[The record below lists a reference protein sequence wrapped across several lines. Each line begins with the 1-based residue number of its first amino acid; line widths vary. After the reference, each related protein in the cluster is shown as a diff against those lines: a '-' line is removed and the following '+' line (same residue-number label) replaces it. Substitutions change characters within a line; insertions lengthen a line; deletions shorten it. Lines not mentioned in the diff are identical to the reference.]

1 MIKTFIRRPVFTTM
15 LVMLLVVFGLGSL
28 PGLGIDLFPEVD
40 FPLVAVIVNFPG
52 ASPEELESLVTKPLE
67 DTVSSIAGIKTL
79 SSTVRQGFS
88 QTIIEFELG
97 TDAKIAANDVRE
109 KVAGIR
115 AALPEQMDE
124 PIVQRFD
131 ITAQA
136 ILSYSL
142 ASDSRS
148 TGELRKLAK
157 DVVKDELQRLDGVAQ
172 VNVYGAS
179 DREIRVDLNPG
190 KLETYGLSITQVQ
203 SALNNQNVNTPGG
216 SVKQQGT
223 ELTIRALGK
232 YTAVSDLAKIVVAY
246 QNDRI
251 IHLGDVATIRDGWA
265 EEDSF
270 ATTNG
275 IPSVVI
281 EVQKQSGTNTVNVS
295 DRVQE
300 AMAKLQ
306 QQLPPDV
313 MISLVKDSTTYI
325 RSNVEDVVVSLL
337 FGGFLAI
344 VITYLFLGNVRA
356 TLIGSLAIPT
366 SIISTF
372 FLMKVMNFTLN
383 QMSLMGLS
391 LAVGI
396 LIDDA
401 IVVIENIYRHLEQ
414 GESPWQA
421 AQNGTKE
428 ISLAVLA
435 TTFSL
440 LAVFVPV
447 GNMGEIIGQFFK
459 QFGLTVAFAVA
470 FSLFVAL
477 TLTPTLGAYFLK
489 LEQEKNKVL
498 RSFESAFQSI
508 STLYRKILLWALERP
523 KKVIVFAFLSL
534 LVNFLLV
541 PFLGVEFQPTY
552 DSGEFSIELT
562 APAGTSL
569 ERMRELS
576 QPVEQVIMSLPE
588 LKDVYL
594 TIGSGHQPL
603 YKANLG
609 VKLLPANER
618 TKSMQTIMDELR
630 EKLQTQDQLKVAILS
645 NQRQGKG
652 DSRPVQ
658 IGIRGSNLNEIH
670 HYGDELA
677 DFIRS
682 IPGTTDVDL
691 SSAQSEPEL
700 QIEVNRNRLG
710 ELGLD
715 ATAVGNAVQTAFM
728 GGTTRNKFSVGKD
741 DYNIRVQLSPEYRLN
756 PENVANLRLS
766 SATGAF
772 VRLGDVAKVSL
783 SSGPT
788 QIDREDRQKQIIVY
802 ANTVGIS
809 PGEVINQVKTYL
821 PELNLPSGYSYKFVG
836 QAQNMQR
843 SFAEI
848 GKALLMAVVLI
859 YMVLAAE
866 FESFTQPFIIML
878 SLPFSLI
885 GALLG
890 LLIAGSTINIMSLIG
905 VIMLMGL
912 VTKNA
917 ILLVDYTNQKCRE
930 GMVIKEALLDAG
942 LHRLRPI
949 LMTTMAMIMG
959 MMPVALAWGTGSEIR
974 SSMGVVLIGGL
985 LTSTFLTLVIV
996 PLVYFL
1002 LEQGKQYYKNS

>member
-40 FPLVAVIVNFPG
+40 FPLVAVVVNFPG

-97 TDAKIAANDVRE
+97 TDPKIAANDVRE

-115 AALPEQMDE
+115 ASLPEQMDE
-124 PIVQRFD
+124 PIIQRFD

-179 DREIRVDLNPG
+179 DREIRIDLNPA

-232 YTAVSDLAKIVVAY
+232 YTDVSDLAKIVVSY

-251 IHLGDVATIRDGWA
+251 IHLGDVADIRDGWA

-270 ATTNG
+270 AATNG
-275 IPSVVI
+275 IPSVVV

-300 AMAKLQ
+300 AMTKLQ
-306 QQLPPDV
+306 SQLPPDV
-313 MISLVKDSTTYI
+313 KVTLVKDSTTYI
-325 RSNVEDVVVSLL
+325 RSNVEDVVLSLV
-337 FGGFLAI
+337 FGGLLAI

-366 SIISTF
+366 SIIATF

-414 GESPWQA
+414 GESPLQA
-421 AQNGTKE
+421 AQSGTSE

-470 FSLFVAL
+470 FSLFVAF

-489 LEQEKNKVL
+489 LEKKKNKVI
-498 RSFESAFQSI
+498 RSFESAFQRI
-508 STLYRKILLWALERP
+508 SSSYRQILTWALERP
-523 KKVIVFAFLSL
+523 KKVIAFAFLSL
-534 LVNFLLV
+534 FINFLLV

-552 DSGEFSIELT
+552 DSGEFSVELT

-576 QPVEQVIMSLPE
+576 KPIEQTIMELPE
-588 LKDVYL
+588 LQDVYL

-603 YKANLG
+603 YKASLG
-609 VKLLPANER
+609 VKLVTASER
-618 TKSMQTIMDELR
+618 SKSMETIMDELR
-630 EKLQTQDQLKVAILS
+630 EKLQRQDQLKVAILS

-658 IGIRGSNLNEIH
+658 IGLRGNNLSEIH
-670 HYGDELA
+670 RYGDQLA
-677 DFIRS
+677 DYIRS

-715 ATAVGNAVQTAFM
+715 ATTVGNAVQTAFM
-728 GGTTRNKFSVGKD
+728 GGTTRNKFSAGKD
-741 DYNIRVQLSPEYRLN
+741 DYNIRVQLSSEYRLN
-756 PENVANLRLS
+756 PESVANLRLS
-766 SATGAF
+766 ASNGAF
-772 VRLGDVAKVSL
+772 VRLGDVAKVTL

-809 PGEVINQVKTYL
+809 PGEVINQVKSHL
-821 PELNLPSGYSYKFVG
+821 PELNLANGYSYKFVG
-836 QAQNMQR
+836 QAQNMQK

-848 GKALLMAVVLI
+848 GKALLLAVVLI
-859 YMVLAAE
+859 YMVLGAE

-917 ILLVDYTNQKCRE
+917 ILLVDYANQKYRE
-930 GMVIKEALLDAG
+930 GMAIKEALLDAG
-942 LHRLRPI
+942 IHRLRPI

-959 MMPVALAWGTGSEIR
+959 MVPVALAWGTGSEIR

-996 PLVYFL
+996 PVVYFL
-1002 LEQGKQYYKNS
+1002 LEQGKQYNKNL